1 MFHAQEIYGTGI
13 LLPLLF
19 GVFVVITMCLVV
31 YEKTYGEEIGL
42 DPDLEA
48 LPEYM
53 EVQHDCPPPYTEV
66 ECDTEY
72 APAYI
77 DHNGHM
83 YVSVPLFR
91 GEYMEG
97 KSSRISC

>member
-1 MFHAQEIYGTGI
+1 MCHAQETYGTG
-13 LLPLLF
+13 PPVALLF
-19 GVFVVITMCLVV
+19 GVFVVITMCL
-31 YEKTYGEEIGL
+31 TISTNTSGEESEL

-53 EVQHDCPPPYTEV
+53 EVQHDQPPPYTEV
-66 ECDTEY
+66 EGDVEY

-77 DHNGHM
+77 DHNGNT

-91 GEYMEG
+91 G
-97 KSSRISC
+97 